1 MTTLDAGEFALV
13 IFIPEP
19 SFTLDDAPAE
29 EFEMWAAILHRD
41 EHGVLAEIKRAPF
54 TDQSEALTAWK
65 ASAEDESKWKAL
77 RELALALFPDV
88 ESQEDDMREDP

>member
-1 MTTLDAGEFALV
+1 MG
-13 IFIPEP
+13 
-19 SFTLDDAPAE
+19 
-29 EFEMWAAILHRD
+29 AILHRD
-41 EHGVLAEIKRAPF
+41 EHGVLAEIKPAPF

-88 ESQEDDMREDP
+88 ESQEDDMREDPSAPSDTLARADVCAPSVG